1 MTSKTKVD
9 DSFQD
14 SQFLLDGFGTPFRLD
29 RSRNGGSIM
38 LFIRNNILA
47 KVVSTDGRRIE
58 SFYVELNF

>member
-14 SQFLLDGFGTPFRLD
+14 SQVLLDGFGTPFRLD

-38 LFIRNNILA
+38 LFIRNDILA